1 MQYDAGAIDS
11 ARNEI
16 VRIDKKN
23 ETGSHDRTTDK
34 QLNPGTPPGP
44 RPIGSNKAF
53 VLIIKLTIL
62 ERLIIDL
69 ILQIYE
75 KLPDFPFASDYF
87 PQKPQYLNF
96 FRLYLHI
103 QS

>member
-1 MQYDAGAIDS
+1 M
-11 ARNEI
+11 
-16 VRIDKKN
+16 
-23 ETGSHDRTTDK
+23 
-34 QLNPGTPPGP
+34 
-44 RPIGSNKAF
+44 
-53 VLIIKLTIL
+53 IIKLTIL

>member
-1 MQYDAGAIDS
+1 M
-11 ARNEI
+11 
-16 VRIDKKN
+16 
-23 ETGSHDRTTDK
+23 
-34 QLNPGTPPGP
+34 
-44 RPIGSNKAF
+44 
-53 VLIIKLTIL
+53 IIKLTVL

-87 PQKPQYLNF
+87 PKKPQYLNF